1 MADVLD
7 ISLTAL
13 FYKLASEE
21 KIQQYE
27 NALDDN
33 DPKTACMIRD
43 EFLFGAVSEEEY
55 ATTTPT
61 EKTAHEQSPSPIRV
75 GDMVYVIP
83 TRRFVRVISISDDYQ
98 MAVVKEQFGAY
109 AVPVAKLQ
117 SIK

>member
-1 MADVLD
+1 MADALD

-13 FYKLASEE
+13 FYKLAPEE

-33 DPKTACMIRD
+33 DHKTACMIRE

-55 ATTTPT
+55 ARAAT
-61 EKTAHEQSPSPIRV
+61 EKTANEQSHSGIQV
-75 GDMVYVIP
+75 GDMVYVVP

-109 AVPVAKLQ
+109 AVPIAKLQ